1 MFTSKC
7 SAPKCAWR
15 PGSARTRRGSLY
27 STHSKPIAGS
37 GRGRGPKEVDGERD
51 RMGGKGRR
59 LEEMELEG
67 RDDTPPTI
75 PGSTTVSRKSVTVE
89 N

>member
-1 MFTSKC
+1 
-7 SAPKCAWR
+7 
-15 PGSARTRRGSLY
+15 
-27 STHSKPIAGS
+27 
-37 GRGRGPKEVDGERD
+37 
-51 RMGGKGRR
+51 MGGKGRR